1 MKKGGTGKPQNP
13 DIALDAEVRMRELHF
28 ERAPE
33 PEVCFRGNTR
43 RNSVWE
49 SKRENL
55 PDEVQEG
62 VIYRDAGVRLR
73 IASEVVVSNPEVWNS
88 WEKERI
94 KADTESD
101 KWNSRDKERIQAD
114 TESDKERKGYRQTRS
129 TRDGGPESKNPR
141 VERGNK

>member
-28 ERAPE
+28 ERTPE

-101 KWNSRDKERIQAD
+101 K
-114 TESDKERKGYRQTRS
+114 ERKGYRQTRS